1 MSKVNRLIW
10 FARRFNT
17 LIPLG
22 VSVVVIGLL
31 LYGVVSSIT
40 TPSKPQ
46 TTVASTPDIEKIE
59 EDGTIF
65 ELVRETGFRG
75 NSAKADDLF
84 ILKLVAKKKSG
95 RGYEHEFKYG
105 TRNLLHIDEQTGG
118 GRWLFPTQQQV
129 IRSQE
134 IQIDEKGQVLG
145 LVLTVQPL
153 ASKDEGVKWQDLPMT
168 VYFVSENL
176 KEQVVVFEDIDE
188 FFAGKKLRDDW
199 SVVYRKGMQVHHALY
214 SFKSKKVI
222 SDNVVAVLEAVK

>member
-1 MSKVNRLIW
+1 MSKLNKLMW

-22 VSVVVIGLL
+22 VTVVVFGLIV
-31 LYGVVSSIT
+31 YGIVSVIASPT
-40 TPSKPQ
+40 KLQ
-46 TTVASTPDIEKIE
+46 TTVASTPDMEKIE

-65 ELVRETGFRG
+65 DLVRETGFRG

-95 RGYEHEFKYG
+95 RGYENEFRYG
-105 TRNLLHIDEQTGG
+105 TRNLLHVNERTGQ

-153 ASKDEGVKWQDLPMT
+153 VNDDEGTKWQELPMT
-168 VYFVSENL
+168 VYFVSANL
-176 KEQVVVFEDIDE
+176 KEKVVAFEKIDE
-188 FFAGKKLRDDW
+188 FFAGKKLGDDW
-199 SVVYRKGMQVHHALY
+199 SVVYKKGMQVHHALY
-214 SFKSKKVI
+214 SFKSKKVLT
-222 SDNVVAVLEAVK
+222 DNVVASLEAVK